1 MAILTLAIFCFAM
14 AFYLQGNN
22 QMDLLFEAQSTSHMD
37 YWKAYKAFNDT
48 IANPPSATSGT
59 RLLGATSTTP
69 SSDAHDINVAKLN
82 NTRNAKYTT
91 W

>member
-14 AFYLQGNN
+14 AFYPQGNN
-22 QMDLLFEAQSTSHMD
+22 QMDLLFEAQSNSHLE
-37 YWKAYKAFNDT
+37 YWKAYKAFNET

-59 RLLGATSTTP
+59 GNTRLLGAT
-69 SSDAHDINVAKLN
+69 DAHDINVAKLN